1 MSEFHPIWIWQ
12 KSYGGWKELFLS
24 TYFLSA
30 FILTALCA
38 PLWLM
43 QPDGGFLWPKY
54 PIAIMP
60 SLLSFS
66 IGGFAIFLALSNG
79 RMLDAAREGGTDQS
93 LYMSVC
99 SVFFNT
105 IVFQI
110 LSIVLAL
117 TLLSFSKIGVHFMIK
132 IYSMFGFLIFL
143 YSIFCVLAIAVS
155 LLQLAQLINRA
166 DRHQKPSVD

>member
-1 MSEFHPIWIWQ
+1 MSEYHPIWIWK
-12 KSYGGWKELFLS
+12 KSYGGWKALFLS
-24 TYFLSA
+24 SYFLSS
-30 FILTALCA
+30 FVLTALCA

-43 QPDGGFLWPKY
+43 QQDGSFLWPQY

-79 RMLDAAREGGTDQS
+79 RMLDAAREDGVDDS

-99 SVFFNT
+99 SVFFNA
-105 IVFQI
+105 IIFQI
-110 LSIVLAL
+110 SSILLAL
-117 TLLSFSKIGVHFMIK
+117 ILLALSKIGPHLLLK
-132 IYSMFGFLIFL
+132 IYSMIGYFVFL
-143 YSIFCVLAIAVS
+143 YSIISVLAIAVS

-166 DRHQKPSVD
+166 DRNQTNR